1 MSPLLRLPALLSLA
15 GAVAACRADRPSP
28 QTDVA
33 VPSASA
39 AVAAVPAATVTV
51 NPITVTATDF
61 KLDMPAR
68 IPGGAVS
75 LRLVNTGKEL
85 HQAQIVRLDQ
95 GKTVADLEKAMKHE
109 GPPPPWLRFV
119 GGPNGIAPGQEV
131 TSISSLAPGNYALIC
146 LIPSP
151 DGVPHL
157 MKGMIQPFEVSA
169 GGAEAAIPVAGDTV
183 RLGEYSFESGRPI
196 TPGRHTFLVTNGGQ
210 QAHELVLLRLAPGK
224 TVQDFGAWATTG
236 GMKGPPPALPL
247 GGVAVIDQG
256 DSGVFTADLEPGDY
270 GLICFVP
277 DAKDGKPHLMHG
289 MMKQITVGRT

>member
-1 MSPLLRLPALLSLA
+1 MSSLLRLPALLCLA

-28 QTDVA
+28 DTDAAVA
-33 VPSASA
+33 AASA
-39 AVAAVPAATVTV
+39 AVAAVPVATAAVT
-51 NPITVTATDF
+51 PITVTATDF
-61 KLDMPAR
+61 KLDMPAT
-68 IPGGAVS
+68 IPAGAVS

-95 GKTVADLEKAMKHE
+95 GKTVADLEAAMKHE
-109 GPPPPWLRFV
+109 GPPPAWLRFV
-119 GGPNGIAPGQEV
+119 GGPNGIAPGQET
-131 TSISSLAPGNYALIC
+131 TSMSSLAPGHYALIC

-169 GGAEAAIPVAGDTV
+169 GGAEAAMPVAGDTV
-183 RLGEYSFESGRPI
+183 RLGDYTFESARPI

-210 QAHELVLLRLAPGK
+210 QPHELVLLRLAPGK
-224 TVQDFGAWATTG
+224 TVEDFGTWATTG
-236 GMKGPPPALPL
+236 GRKGPPPALPL
-247 GGVAVIDQG
+247 GGVAVIGQG
-256 DSGVFTADLEPGDY
+256 DSGVFTADLAPGDY

>member
-1 MSPLLRLPALLSLA
+1 MSPHLRLPALLYLV

-28 QTDVA
+28 DTD
-33 VPSASA
+33 PSASG
-39 AVAAVPAATVTV
+39 AVATVPAATAMAS
-51 NPITVTATDF
+51 PITVTATDF
-61 KLDMPAR
+61 KLDMPAT

-85 HQAQIVRLDQ
+85 HQAQIVRLEQ
-95 GKTVADLEKAMKHE
+95 GKTVADLKKEMNHE
-109 GPPPPWLRFV
+109 SPPPPWLRFV
-119 GGPNGIAPGQEV
+119 GGPNGLAPGQET
-131 TSISSLAPGNYALIC
+131 TSTASLAPGSYALIC

-151 DGVPHL
+151 DGVSHL

-169 GGAEAAIPVAGDTV
+169 AGAEAAMPVASDTV
-183 RLGEYSFESGRPI
+183 RLNEYDFVSARPI

-256 DSGVFTADLEPGDY
+256 ASGVFTADLTPGDY

-289 MMKQITVGRT
+289 MMKQITVGPT

>member
-1 MSPLLRLPALLSLA
+1 MSSLLRLPALLYLA
-15 GAVAACRADRPSP
+15 GAVAACRADRPSSD
-28 QTDVA
+28 TDVA
-33 VPSASA
+33 VPAASA
-39 AVAAVPAATVTV
+39 AAAAVPAATVIAA
-51 NPITVTATDF
+51 PITVTATDF
-61 KLDMPAR
+61 KLDMPATV
-68 IPGGAVS
+68 PAGVVS

-95 GKTVADLEKAMKHE
+95 GKTVADLESAMKHE

-119 GGPNGIAPGQEV
+119 GGPNGIAPGQEA
-131 TSISSLAPGNYALIC
+131 TSMASLAPGSYALIC

-169 GGAEAAIPVAGDTV
+169 GGSEAALPVASDTV
-183 RLGEYSFESGRPI
+183 RLGDYSFDSARPI
-196 TPGRHTFLVTNGGQ
+196 TPGQHTFLVTNGGPQ
-210 QAHELVLLRLAPGK
+210 PHELVLLRLAPGK

-256 DSGVFTADLEPGDY
+256 DSGVFTADLTPGDY

-289 MMKQITVGRT
+289 MMRQITVGRT